1 MSALRSVLLALLLC
15 ASMPA
20 SSQPASDEAA
30 GLGLGVSL
38 ELPDGYETSGGR
50 DIAEALL
57 EALEMQGVGRLR
69 LVSGD
74 GIAAGAQR
82 DPARI
87 RRLASELGLS
97 GLVVGKVTRLGSR
110 LSVDVR
116 LRSGRSGVVLGTYVA
131 EVALDEP
138 LEPAMQSLAEQL
150 VLGALTRSEPEPLP
164 GPPAVST
171 AGRRSP
177 VGMEDVERPADPPR
191 GLLATTSSAGPF
203 SLSGPVGE
211 PVSIRSG
218 ELEASEEEGVR
229 TLLFSDVVEARQGDL
244 RLDAERLAA
253 SYPEGDKHP
262 SRLEAWGDVRV
273 SQDGREA
280 FCAEA
285 VYDREGQRI
294 VCVGEARLLYEGDE
308 IAGDRMTFDLAAHGF
323 SVEGDAAVKLAPRA
337 DRATLVPASLEA
349 SEPSDGPL
357 VARSQRLRAE
367 QEPEMYRIVLE
378 GGVEVV
384 QAGVTLRSQRLEL
397 FYPEGARHPQ
407 RMEATGEVS
416 LEQGARRATCT
427 RAVYREDPRDI
438 DCLGADLREGEDQVV
453 GDRIRFDL
461 QEQSVRVE
469 GAARLV
475 LAPRPRDEGENT
487 P

>member
-1 MSALRSVLLALLLC
+1 VKVIRSGIFALLLLAVAPAGSEQAADG
-15 ASMPA
+15 ASTL
-20 SSQPASDEAA
+20 
-30 GLGLGVSL
+30 GLGLSL
-38 ELPDGYETSGGR
+38 ELPAGYEVSGDR
-50 DIAEALL
+50 DVAAALM
-57 EALEMQGVGRLR
+57 EALEVQGVGRLQSMN
-69 LVSGD
+69 SGEMV
-74 GIAAGAQR
+74 AS
-82 DPARI
+82 DPAKMRQF
-87 RRLASELGLS
+87 ASERGLS
-97 GLVVGKVTRLGSR
+97 ALVVGKVTRLGSR

-116 LRSGRSGVVLGTYVA
+116 LRSGRSGAVLGTYVA
-131 EVALDEP
+131 EVALDES

-171 AGRRSP
+171 AGRGDGMRVEEVRMAPDSP
-177 VGMEDVERPADPPR
+177 GAAVAANP
-191 GLLATTSSAGPF
+191 SAGPF
-203 SLSGPVGE
+203 GLSGAAGE

-244 RLDAERLAA
+244 RLDAERLVA

-262 SRLEAWGDVRV
+262 SHLEAWGEVRV
-273 SQDGREA
+273 SQEGREA

-294 VCVGEARLLYEGDE
+294 VCVGEARLVYEGDE
-308 IAGDRMTFDLAAHGF
+308 IVGDRMTFDLSGRGF
-323 SVEGDAAVKLAPRA
+323 SVEGDAAVQLSPRA
-337 DRATLVPASLEA
+337 DRATLVPAALGA
-349 SEPSDGPL
+349 SDPGDEPL
-357 VARSQRLRAE
+357 VARSQRLYAE
-367 QEPEMYRIVLE
+367 QETDMYRIVLE

-397 FYPEGARHPQ
+397 FYPEGAKHPQ

-416 LEQGARRATCT
+416 LEQGARHATCT

-438 DCLGADLREGEDQVV
+438 DCLGAELSEGEDRVA
-453 GDRIRFDL
+453 GERIRFDL
-461 QEQSVRVE
+461 REQSVRVE

-475 LAPRPRDEGENT
+475 LAPRPRDEREPT